1 MKTLQQIEPRTD
13 LQATPAPP
21 GVDTSNAN
29 YHFIINQAGSYYL
42 SANLGVTKTNGIQIN
57 AEAVTLDLNGFEI
70 SRTSGTG
77 GNGIEIRATAYRAS
91 VRNGSIRSFAYG
103 INSDAAFALGCAFR
117 DLAVSYC
124 TSYGILTGFGAVL
137 EFCRAH
143 DNSGNAGVEAYAGS
157 TLSNCTAYHNTAR
170 YGIFTADGSTLS
182 NCSAYANVGGGTD
195 SAGIATGSGCTVSS
209 CTARSNTSTAPST
222 FTTGMGFYIGS
233 DSTIQNC
240 TATGNQGDGIH
251 IFSDR
256 VHVTGNNCAGNT
268 TGGQGGGIHATGTA
282 NACRIDGNHC
292 TGGVRGIFIQGNDN
306 LVIRNSVQGAS
317 VLNYDLA
324 VGNHD
329 AARVS
334 SPGSSFA
341 STSPWANFSF

>member
-1 MKTLQQIEPRTD
+1 
-13 LQATPAPP
+13 
-21 GVDTSNAN
+21 
-29 YHFIINQAGSYYL
+29 
-42 SANLGVTKTNGIQIN
+42 
-57 AEAVTLDLNGFEI
+57 
-70 SRTSGTG
+70 
-77 GNGIEIRATAYRAS
+77 
-91 VRNGSIRSFAYG
+91 
-103 INSDAAFALGCAFR
+103 
-117 DLAVSYC
+117 
-124 TSYGILTGFGAVL
+124 
-137 EFCRAH
+137 
-143 DNSGNAGVEAYAGS
+143 
-157 TLSNCTAYHNTAR
+157 
-170 YGIFTADGSTLS
+170 
-182 NCSAYANVGGGTD
+182 
-195 SAGIATGSGCTVSS
+195 
-209 CTARSNTSTAPST
+209 
-222 FTTGMGFYIGS
+222 MGFYIGS